1 MDELKKSEAEKTVEY
16 GIPTAD
22 EVKTIVEQRI
32 CSDNNIGNFTKQL
45 AKFFEKKT
53 EKSELFFLRPK

>member
-45 AKFFEKKT
+45 AKFFEKKN
-53 EKSELFFLRPK
+53 